1 MLLTHLVFLPFT
13 SYKLL
18 QRYISSNLHV
28 ALALWAFCRVFALQQ
43 GIQISVSLQF
53 AVFGFGWAAYQY
65 LHVFVPVLYRQQ
77 PLTFAKGFP
86 FLLALSLGFFG
97 LMSQPLSIWIVFGF
111 VGILT
116 FCYALPFG
124 EKMGLRFVPTLKIF
138 VVSLCWTILAM
149 LSLEAL
155 PKSVYVLVSAKALSW
170 MICLILPF
178 ELRDM
183 QKDEPTLITLP
194 QLFGTH
200 GIKIVGTV
208 LICVIAFLAY
218 QTVQINVLLGVEWAM
233 LLLLGIAIFSS
244 SPRRHT
250 GFTSFWVEA
259 IPIMWFLVS
268 IFTLTFD

>member
-13 SYKLL
+13 PYKLL
-18 QRYISSNLHV
+18 QRYTSSNLHV
-28 ALALWAFCRVFALQQ
+28 ALALWAFCRVFALQH

-65 LHVFVPVLYRQQ
+65 LHVFVPLLYRQQ

-138 VVSLCWTILAM
+138 VVALCWTTLAM
-149 LSLEAL
+149 LSLKTLAESVFAL
-155 PKSVYVLVSAKALSW
+155 DSVKALLW
-170 MICLILPF
+170 MICLMLPF
-178 ELRDM
+178 ELRDV
-183 QKDEPTLITLP
+183 QKDEPTLKSLP
-194 QLFGTH
+194 QLLGVH
-200 GIKIVGTV
+200 GVKILGTV

-218 QTVQINVLLGVEWAM
+218 QTVQLNVLLRIEWIM

-244 SPRRHT
+244 SPRRQ
-250 GFTSFWVEA
+250 GVFTSFWVEG
-259 IPIMWFLVS
+259 IPVMWYLGSVF
-268 IFTLTFD
+268 ILTFY

>member
-1 MLLTHLVFLPFT
+1 MLSTHLVFLPFT

-28 ALALWAFCRVFALQQ
+28 TLALWAFCRVFALQQ

-138 VVSLCWTILAM
+138 VVALCWTTLAM
-149 LSLEAL
+149 LSLKAL
-155 PKSVYVLVSAKALSW
+155 PESVLALEAVKALLW

-183 QKDEPTLITLP
+183 QKDEPKLKTLP
-194 QLFGTH
+194 QLLGVH
-200 GIKIVGTV
+200 GVKILGTV
-208 LICVIAFLAY
+208 LICVLAFLAF
-218 QTVQINVLLGVEWAM
+218 QTNQINVLLWVEWTM

-244 SPRRHT
+244 SPRRHVV
-250 GFTSFWVEA
+250 FTSFWVEG
-259 IPIMWFLVS
+259 IPIMWFMLSV
-268 IFTLTFD
+268 FVLTFD